1 MTTINDVSGVDGK
14 ACEFTRL
21 RAKVTS
27 ATLFQHGM
35 SVKLPERVVDIRD
48 MLIDMDEAKVKTL
61 AH

>member
-1 MTTINDVSGVDGK
+1 
-14 ACEFTRL
+14 
-21 RAKVTS
+21 
-27 ATLFQHGM
+27 M